1 MVPLRTYVHVEIYNL
16 QYIMYYY
23 VSMYERGIW

>member
-16 QYIMYYY
+16 QYMYYY
-23 VSMYERGIW
+23 VSMYERGI